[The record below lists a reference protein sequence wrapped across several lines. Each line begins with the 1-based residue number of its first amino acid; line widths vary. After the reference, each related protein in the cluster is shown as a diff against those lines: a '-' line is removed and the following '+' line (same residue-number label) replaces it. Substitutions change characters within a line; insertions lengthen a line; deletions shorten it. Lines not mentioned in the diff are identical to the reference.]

1 MHIWYQGR
9 SARNLDGMTAL
20 LTRSRAPRTPIEP
33 TELGPAGVAVL
44 LLGVFLP
51 IVDFFVV
58 NVALPTIDATLHASA
73 PKLELV
79 VAGYGTVYAAL
90 LVVGG
95 RLGDALGRRRVFV
108 AGLVG
113 FTVTSL
119 LCGVAPSIGTLIAFR
134 IAQGATAA
142 LIVPQV
148 LATFQ
153 ATLDGPRRARALG
166 LYGATAGVAS
176 VVGQVVGGLLVT
188 ADIAGTSWRPIFLVN
203 VPVGVLALAVVGRFV
218 PATRSENPAS
228 VDLPGTVLF
237 AATLAALLIPIT
249 EGRTVGW
256 APWTWIVLAAAV
268 ALGVTTF
275 AVERR
280 TETSGGVPLLPPSLL
295 RLRSMRN
302 GLSLGLPFF
311 LSFGGFMFVF
321 ALTVQ
326 DGLHADAL
334 HGGLAIAPFALAFL
348 VGSLLTPR
356 AIERYGRRALAA
368 GAVLQTVGL
377 AVLAWTVAAE
387 WPHVPL
393 LDLAPGL
400 AVAGFGQAFVFGS
413 LFRLVLADVPMHL
426 AGIGGGVLV
435 TLQQSGLALGVATLG
450 TLYLSI
456 GGGNGFATVLGI
468 QCVIALIMALG
479 SRTMPS
485 LTTAGYSP
493 GSSTTCIAASSA
505 LEA

>member
-1 MHIWYQGR
+1 M
-9 SARNLDGMTAL
+9 SAV
-20 LTRSRAPRTPIEP
+20 LTRPAPTATAAP
-33 TELGPAGVAVL
+33 TLSPAGVAVL
-44 LLGVFLP
+44 LLGAFLP
-51 IVDFFVV
+51 IVDFFIV
-58 NVALPTIDATLHASA
+58 NVALPTIDADLHGSA
-73 PKLELV
+73 PTLELV

-95 RLGDALGRRRVFV
+95 RLGDALGRRRVFA

-119 LCGVAPSIGTLIAFR
+119 LCGLAPSIGALVAFR
-134 IAQGATAA
+134 IAQGATSA

-153 ATLDGPRRARALG
+153 AALDGARRAKALG
-166 LYGATAGVAS
+166 LYGATAGIAS

-188 ADIAGTSWRPIFLVN
+188 ADIAGTGWRPIFLVN
-203 VPVGVLALAVVGRFV
+203 VPIGLFALVAVFRYV
-218 PATRSENPAS
+218 PATKSDHPAG

-237 AATLAALLIPIT
+237 AATLTALLVPLT

-256 APWTWIVLAAAV
+256 PLWTWLVLGLAAV
-268 ALGVTTF
+268 LGLATWQ
-275 AVERR
+275 VERR
-280 TETSGGVPLLPPSLL
+280 SERGGRVPLLPPALL
-295 RLRSMRN
+295 RVRSMRR
-302 GLSLGLPFF
+302 GLVLGLPFF

-334 HGGLAIAPFALAFL
+334 HGGLAIAPFALTFL

-356 AIERYGRRALAA
+356 AIARYGRGALAA
-368 GAVLQTVGL
+368 GSLLAGTGYAMVGI
-377 AVLAWTVAAE
+377 TVAGD

-393 LDLAPGL
+393 LALAPGL
-400 AVAGFGQAFVFGS
+400 AVGGFGQAFVFGS
-413 LFRLVLADVPMHL
+413 LFRLILADVPPHL

-450 TLYLSI
+450 TLYLGI
-456 GGGNGFATVLGI
+456 GAGGDGFATILTI
-468 QCVIALIMALG
+468 QAGIALIIAIG
-479 SRTMPS
+479 SRAMPS
-485 LTTAGYSP
+485 LATAP
-493 GSSTTCIAASSA
+493 ATAARA
-505 LEA
+505 DTRVEAVPVEA

>member
-1 MHIWYQGR
+1 MT
-9 SARNLDGMTAL
+9 TAL
-20 LTRSRAPRTPIEP
+20 PRSLTRPVAPASERP
-33 TELGPAGVAVL
+33 TIGPAGIAVL
-44 LLGVFLP
+44 LLGAFLP

-58 NVALPTIDATLHASA
+58 NVALPTIDSTLHASA

-119 LCGVAPSIGTLIAFR
+119 LCGLAPSIGALVTFR
-134 IAQGATAA
+134 LLQGATAA

-153 ATLDGPRRARALG
+153 ATLEGQRRARALG
-166 LYGATAGVAS
+166 LYGATAGIAT

-188 ADIAGTSWRPIFLVN
+188 ADIAGTEWRPIFLVN
-203 VPVGVLALAVVGRFV
+203 VPVGLFALAVVFPHV
-218 PATRSENPAS
+218 PATKSDHPAG

-237 AATLAALLIPIT
+237 AATLTALLVPLT
-249 EGRTVGW
+249 EGRSVGW
-256 APWTWIVLAAAV
+256 PLWTWLVLALAPV
-268 ALGVTTF
+268 LGGATYL
-275 AVERR
+275 VERR
-280 TETSGGVPLLPPSLL
+280 TERTGAAPLLPPSLL
-295 RLRSMRN
+295 QVRSMRR
-302 GLSLGLPFF
+302 GLALGLPFF

-356 AIERYGRRALAA
+356 AIERFGRAALGWGALGQTA
-368 GAVLQTVGL
+368 GLGVLV
-377 AVLAWTVAAE
+377 WTVTE
-387 WPHVPL
+387 KWPHVPL
-393 LDLAPGL
+393 LALAPGL
-400 AVAGFGQAFVFGS
+400 LIAGFGQAFIFGS
-413 LFRLVLADVPMHL
+413 LFRLVLADVPPHL

-450 TLYLSI
+450 TLYVGI
-456 GGGNGFATVLGI
+456 GGAGTGFATILLI
-468 QCVIALIMALG
+468 QCGIALLMAAG
-479 SRTMPS
+479 SRAMPQ
-485 LTTAGYSP
+485 LGTAP
-493 GSSTTCIAASSA
+493 VAVVA
-505 LEA
+505 EA